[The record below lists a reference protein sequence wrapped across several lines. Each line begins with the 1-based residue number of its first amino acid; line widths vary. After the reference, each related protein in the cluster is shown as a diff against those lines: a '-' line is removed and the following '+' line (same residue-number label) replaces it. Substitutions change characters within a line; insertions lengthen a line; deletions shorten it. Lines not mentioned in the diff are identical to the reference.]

1 MSFLMFIAHLYMR
14 TNKEEKTE
22 GDAPATG
29 VTSSPTS
36 TAISTA
42 AVNHVP
48 TSPPAIAE
56 PVKPIPVDQQIELF
70 KWILEE
76 KRKVK
81 TKDPQ
86 EKKKIDEEKALLKQ
100 FIRSNSVPSL

>member
-1 MSFLMFIAHLYMR
+1 MWHKFAYLFTR

-22 GDAPATG
+22 GDVPATG

-36 TAISTA
+36 TAISTT
-42 AVNHVP
+42 AVNNVP
-48 TSPPAIAE
+48 TSPPATSE
-56 PVKPIPVDQQIELF
+56 PVKQIPVDQQIELF

-100 FIRSNSVPSL
+100 FIRSNSVLSL

>member
-1 MSFLMFIAHLYMR
+1 MATESGSPASPPPPPPKGRSKFIWPLLLALNFSIGAHLYMR

-56 PVKPIPVDQQIELF
+56 Q
-70 KWILEE
+70 
-76 KRKVK
+76 
-81 TKDPQ
+81 
-86 EKKKIDEEKALLKQ
+86 
-100 FIRSNSVPSL
+100 